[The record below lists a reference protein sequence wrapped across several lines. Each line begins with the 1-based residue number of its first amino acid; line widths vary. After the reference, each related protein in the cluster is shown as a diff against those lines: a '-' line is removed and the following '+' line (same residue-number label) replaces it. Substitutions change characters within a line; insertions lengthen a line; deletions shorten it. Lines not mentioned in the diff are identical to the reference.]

1 MTDRMPRDSAR
12 GHEPRNDEAR
22 DHEPWTG
29 QGPVITNPP
38 SPHEPYGRSPRQRPH
53 AAHRARRSVGPF
65 LWMVIIIAVLAL
77 IALVIVGIT
86 LAL

>member
-12 GHEPRNDEAR
+12 GHEPRSVEAR

-29 QGPVITNPP
+29 QGPIITNPP
-38 SPHEPYGRSPRQRPH
+38 SPNEPYGRSPRQRPH
-53 AAHRARRSVGPF
+53 AAHRARRSVGPL
-65 LWMVIIIAVLAL
+65 LWAVIIAVLAL

-86 LAL
+86 ILL